1 MYDSKTMEKETK
13 ARRTDIIKDMTANA
27 LIAALYA
34 AFTIAIA
41 PISYGPIQFRFSE
54 ILVLL
59 CFFNKKYMIGL
70 TLGCLLANLY
80 SPTASLDIPFGTA
93 ATLVACVGIMFSKHL
108 AVAAIFPVVC
118 NAFVVGGELYLFG
131 SPFWYNVLW
140 VGVGE
145 LVVMIA
151 AYVIFMLLKRNESF
165 YKLINATQ
173 NTEFKF

>member
-59 CFFNKKYMIGL
+59 CFFNKKYTIGL

-108 AVAAIFPVVC
+108 AVAAISQLCVTLLLLEE
-118 NAFVVGGELYLFG
+118 NYIYL
-131 SPFWYNVLW
+131 VLHS
-140 VGVGE
+140 GITFSGLE
-145 LVVMIA
+145 
-151 AYVIFMLLKRNESF
+151 
-165 YKLINATQ
+165 
-173 NTEFKF
+173 

>member
-13 ARRTDIIKDMTANA
+13 VRKTDIIKDMTANA

-59 CFFNKKYMIGL
+59 CFFNKKYTIGL

-93 ATLVACVGIMFSKHL
+93 ATLVACVGIMFSKSE
-108 AVAAIFPVVC
+108 P
-118 NAFVVGGELYLFG
+118 
-131 SPFWYNVLW
+131 
-140 VGVGE
+140 
-145 LVVMIA
+145 
-151 AYVIFMLLKRNESF
+151 
-165 YKLINATQ
+165 
-173 NTEFKF
+173 